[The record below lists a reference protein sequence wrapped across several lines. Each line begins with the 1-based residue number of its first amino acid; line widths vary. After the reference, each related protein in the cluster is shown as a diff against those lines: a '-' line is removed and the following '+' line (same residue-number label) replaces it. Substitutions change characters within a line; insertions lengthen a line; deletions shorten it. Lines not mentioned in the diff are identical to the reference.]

1 MDRPLD
7 GPLVA
12 IDGRF
17 VPASEATV
25 SVFDRGFLYGDSVFE
40 AVRSHGGKL
49 FRLDDHMERLARSLA
64 VVGIPSPL
72 PAAELRDEVRRLAEE
87 GLEALRRADA
97 SRDIALR
104 FMISRGAGPLGL
116 KATPGLVQRRVL
128 FVSVYVPP
136 PAELYARGA
145 RVACIPTYRPSDA
158 APGAKVGNYLESM
171 LALERASEMGA
182 DEALIVD
189 GSGAVLEGTTSNV
202 FAWMGDRLV
211 TPPVERIL
219 AGVTRRTVLEL
230 AAEDAIPTSEQR
242 LTPDDLQRAD
252 EVFITSTLRGVMPV
266 SRVDDRPVALGART
280 RSLALRFEAAARER
294 A

>member
-1 MDRPLD
+1 MATAAD

-17 VPASEATV
+17 VAPSEATV

-40 AVRSHGGKL
+40 AVRSHAGKL
-49 FRLDDHMERLARSLA
+49 FRLDDHMERLARSLDI
-64 VVGIPSPL
+64 VGIPSPL
-72 PAAELRDEVRRLAEE
+72 PADELRDEVRRLAED
-87 GLEALRRADA
+87 GLERLRQADP
-97 SRDIALR
+97 SREIALR
-104 FMISRGAGPLGL
+104 FMISRGSGPLGL
-116 KATPGLVQRRVL
+116 RPSAGLVQRRVL
-128 FVSVYVPP
+128 FVSVYTPP

-145 RVACIPTYRPSDA
+145 HVACVPTFRPSDA

-171 LALERASEMGA
+171 LALARANERGA

-211 TPPVERIL
+211 TPPVDRIL

-230 AAEDAIPTSEQR
+230 ASQDGVATEEVR
-242 LTPDDLQRAD
+242 LTPEDLRRAE

-266 SRVDDRPVALGART
+266 SRVDDERLAIGART
-280 RSLALRFEAAARER
+280 HAIAARFDAFAR